1 MINHS
6 RQLPTRYLR
15 TGWLIALILLIL
27 AVFSPWGAIK
37 YYQLGNDIEEVN
49 WDNQIL
55 QNENQ
60 KLRAEIEKLTT
71 DPAYIEKIAREEHGL
86 IRNNE
91 IIYQF
96 PTSGKKN

>member
-6 RQLPTRYLR
+6 RQLPTRHLK
-15 TGWLIALILLIL
+15 TGWLIALILLLL
-27 AVFSPWGAIK
+27 AVFSPWGAIN

-49 WDNQIL
+49 RDNQAL